1 MKAAHFFTQEE
12 NKRITAAIKAVE
24 SRSDGEVAVMVVDQS
39 SPYLEADVLGGWILG
54 GLLAL
59 IFTEVLVG
67 YFGHDSLWYYIPLS
81 FIFFFPFRWLTA
93 KVPAIKNVFLTI
105 KRKEEMVRQRALR
118 AFYEK
123 GLYRTRHHT
132 GVLFFLSL
140 LERKVWVL
148 ADKGIHKKIDQETL
162 NRFAQIVSQGIGQGQ
177 ACPALCRAIEEIGR
191 LLVEHFPATS
201 GHTDQLPDQV
211 LTE

>member
-1 MKAAHFFTQEE
+1 MKATHFFTQEE
-12 NKRITAAIKAVE
+12 NKKITAAIKEIE

-39 SPYLEADVLGGWILG
+39 APYIEAEFLGGIILG

-59 IFTEVLVG
+59 IFSEILVD
-67 YFGHDSLWYYIPLS
+67 FFPHDSLWYYIPLC

-93 KVPAIKNVFLTI
+93 RVPAIKTVFMTV
-105 KRKEEMVRQRALR
+105 KRKEEMVKLRALR

-123 GLYRTRHHT
+123 GLYKTRHHT

-162 NRFAQIVSQGIGQGQ
+162 NRFAQIVSQGIGENQ
-177 ACPALCRAIEEIGR
+177 ACQALCRAIEEIGR
-191 LLVEHFPATS
+191 LLVEHFPVTP
-201 GHTDQLPDQV
+201 GDIDELPDQV

>member
-1 MKAAHFFTQEE
+1 MKAAQFFTQEE

-39 SPYLEADVLGGWILG
+39 AAYQEADVLGGVILG
-54 GLLAL
+54 GILAL
-59 IFTEVLVG
+59 IISEILVD

-81 FIFFFPFRWLTA
+81 FILFFPFRFLTA
-93 KVPAIKNVFLTI
+93 QVPAIKNVFMTV
-105 KRKEEMVRQRALR
+105 KRKEEAVKQRALR

-123 GLYRTRHHT
+123 GLYKTRHHT

-140 LERKVWVL
+140 LEHKVWVL
-148 ADKGIHKKIDQETL
+148 ADKGIHKKINQETL
-162 NRFAQIVSQGIGQGQ
+162 NRFAQTVSQGIGQGQ
-177 ACPALCRAIEEIGR
+177 ACPALCRAIEEIGG
-191 LLVEHFPATS
+191 LLIEHFPATP
-201 GHTDQLPDQV
+201 GHQDQLPDQV